1 MIDIKYIKTDKG
13 WYVGYINFGGQN
25 RFGGVRDNPELLK
38 KRILANLMSAG
49 YKVSEHGKLE
59 FTVTETDISELPLSE
74 LAVKYYNRW
83 FVYDYV
89 PEQYA
94 KKDKSKAIPA
104 TAPTDT
110 TLPTADYGASE
121 PAACPPADGC
131 EPIRAHSYQIIGN
144 QLIVYGEIAR
154 YTIG

>member
-13 WYVGYINFGGQN
+13 WYVGYINFNGKN
-25 RFGGVRDNPELLK
+25 WFSGVRDNPAQLK
-38 KRILANLMSAG
+38 KRIMANLMSTG

-59 FTVTETDISELPLSE
+59 FTVTETDISELPLSA

-89 PEQYA
+89 PEPVT
-94 KKDKSKAIPA
+94 KKDTPKVVAPA
-104 TAPTDT
+104 DAA
-110 TLPTADYGASE
+110 LPTADYGASE

-131 EPIRAHSYQIIGN
+131 EPIRAHSYQIVGN